1 MINNTTLQ
9 VLHNS
14 LSGDVLFDNLHKTL
28 YATDASVYRK
38 IPLAVAFPKDENDIV
53 TLIKFAT
60 NNNITLIPRTAGT
73 SLAGQC
79 VGDGIVVDVSKHFT
93 KIISFDEKTKTI
105 TLQPGIVRDSL
116 NVYLKPF
123 GLFFGPNTST
133 SNRCMIGGMVGNNSS
148 GSTSI
153 KYGVTR
159 DKVLSI
165 DAILSDGST
174 ATFKE
179 ITSDDFIKKTKENTQ
194 EGKIYLS
201 IYKELSSLENQ
212 QEIKNEF
219 PKENIHRRCTG
230 YAVDEFLKS
239 DLFGG
244 KEPTINV
251 AKLLS
256 GSEGTLAFSTAI
268 TLQLDDVAP
277 KESIMVCTHFKS
289 INESLK
295 ATVVAMNHN
304 LYNCELMDKTI
315 LDCTK
320 NNRELA
326 KNRFFLQG
334 DPKAVL
340 MLEVAAN
347 TIEQAEILADSL
359 IADLEKNKFG
369 YHHPKVYGKDLAKVH
384 YLRKAGLGALAN
396 IIGDKKAVACIED
409 TAVALK
415 DLPNY
420 IEEFTLIMAKYK
432 QNAVYYAHAG
442 AGELHLR
449 PILNLKKK
457 ADVVLFRKITT
468 ETAELVK
475 KYKGSFSGEHGDG
488 IVRAEFI
495 PLMIGDKNY
504 QLLRRIKKAFDPN
517 NVFNKGKI
525 TDAFSMDESLRYQID
540 RIEPEIKTIQ
550 DFSDSEG
557 ILKLAEKCNGSGDCR
572 KPVEAGGTMCPSYR
586 ATKDEKDTTR
596 ARANTLR
603 EFLTNSKK
611 TNKFNHKE
619 LKEVFDLCL
628 SCKACASECPSNVDI
643 ATMKAEF
650 LYQYQETNGY
660 SFRSKLFANNVKY
673 NKLGSIAPALTNAI
687 LNTSFAKA
695 LMGVSQK
702 RSVPKLAPKTL
713 KSWYKKHI
721 VNNKI
726 SAQGRNDKSN
736 VISSKNVIS
745 NPNVIST
752 EMEKSQSQS
761 KKTVYLFCDEFTNFY
776 DVEIGKDA
784 FYLLEKLGYNLQI
797 INHQESGRS
806 FISKGFLK
814 EAKEIC
820 NKNVSIFKD
829 IISDKTPLIGI
840 EPSAILTF
848 KDEYIRLADD
858 KKSAEKISK
867 NTFTFEEFLAKEIK
881 NNNLDTS
888 LFTSESK
895 NLKIH
900 GHCHQKAL
908 SGTHASFQILNFPKN
923 YSVTIMNTGCC
934 GMAGSFGYEKEH
946 YEISMQVG
954 EDTLFPKVRNTPNK
968 TEIAAAGT
976 SCRHQIFDGTN
987 RVAKHPI
994 TILREALV

>member
-1 MINNTTLQ
+1 MIDNSNLDT
-9 VLHNS
+9 LHNS
-14 LSGDVLFDNLHKTL
+14 LSGDVLFDNLQKSI

-38 IPLAVAFPKDENDIV
+38 IPLAVAFPKDEKDIK
-53 TLIKFAT
+53 TLIDFAIK
-60 NNNITLIPRTAGT
+60 NSITLIPRTAGT

-93 KIISFDEKTKTI
+93 DIISFDEQAKKI

-116 NVYLKPF
+116 NLFLKPF

-159 DKVLSI
+159 DKVLEI
-165 DAILSDGST
+165 DAILSDGSS
-174 ATFKE
+174 ANFKE
-179 ITSDDFIKKTKENTQ
+179 ITSEEFIKKTKENTL
-194 EGKIYLS
+194 EGKIYKS
-201 IYKELSSLENQ
+201 IYAELSSKENQ
-212 QEIKNEF
+212 HEIKNEF
-219 PKENIHRRCTG
+219 PKEIIHRRNTG
-230 YAVDEFLKS
+230 YAVDEFLIS

-244 KEPTINV
+244 KSPTINV
-251 AKLLS
+251 AKFLS

-277 KESIMVCTHFKS
+277 KESIMVCSHFTTIK
-289 INESLK
+289 ESLK
-295 ATVVAMNHN
+295 ATVTAMNHN

-320 NNRELA
+320 SNREQA

-334 DPKAVL
+334 DPEAVL
-340 MLEVAAN
+340 MLEVSAN
-347 TIEQAEILADSL
+347 TIEEAEVLASNL
-359 IADLEKNKFG
+359 ITDLEKNNFG
-369 YHHPKVYGKDLAKVH
+369 YHHPKVFGKDIAKVH
-384 YLRKAGLGALAN
+384 HLRKAGLGLLGN
-396 IIGDKKAVACIED
+396 MIGDKKAVACIED
-409 TAVALK
+409 TAVALE

-420 IEEFTLIMAKYK
+420 IEEFTKIMDKYQ

-457 ADVVLFRKITT
+457 EDVVLFRKITT

-495 PLMIGDKNY
+495 PLMIGEQNY

-517 NVFNKGKI
+517 NIFNQGKI
-525 TDAFSMDESLRYQID
+525 TDAFSMDKNLRYEIDRTEPQID
-540 RIEPEIKTIQ
+540 TIQ

-572 KPVEAGGTMCPSYR
+572 KPAEAGGTMCPSYR
-586 ATKDEKDTTR
+586 ATKNEKDTTR
-596 ARANTLR
+596 ARANMLR
-603 EFLTNSKK
+603 EVLTNNEAK
-611 TNKFNHKE
+611 NKFDSKE
-619 LKEVFDLCL
+619 LKEVLDLCL

-650 LYQYQETNGY
+650 LFQYQETNGY
-660 SFRSKLFANNVKY
+660 PLRSKLFANNAKL
-673 NKLGSIAPALTNAI
+673 NKLGSIVPALSNLV
-687 LNTSFAKA
+687 LNTSIAKSF
-695 LMGVSQK
+695 MGVALE
-702 RSVPKLAPKTL
+702 RTVPKLAPKTL
-713 KSWYKKHI
+713 KKWFLKQPK
-721 VNNKI
+721 
-726 SAQGRNDKSN
+726 
-736 VISSKNVIS
+736 SKN
-745 NPNVIST
+745 T
-752 EMEKSQSQS
+752 
-761 KKTVYLFCDEFTNFY
+761 KTIYLFCDEFTNFY

-784 FYLLEKLGYNLQI
+784 FHLLAKLGYNLEI
-797 INHQESGRS
+797 INHEESGRS
-806 FISKGFLK
+806 YISKGFLK
-814 EAKEIC
+814 EAKKVCDQNI
-820 NKNVSIFKD
+820 SIFKD
-829 IISDKTPLIGI
+829 LITEKTPLIGI

-858 KKSAEKISK
+858 TLSAKKIAK
-867 NTFTFEEFLAKEIK
+867 NTFTFEEFLAKEFK
-881 NNNLDTS
+881 NKNIDTS
-888 LFTSESK
+888 LFTTK
-895 NLKIH
+895 PRTLKVH

-908 SGTHASFQILNFPKN
+908 SGTHASFQMLNIPKN
-923 YSVTIMNTGCC
+923 YSVTILNTGCC

-946 YEISMQVG
+946 YAISMQVG
-954 EDTLFPKVRNTPNK
+954 EDTLFPKIRNCSSE

-976 SCRHQIFDGTN
+976 SCRHQIFDGTK
-987 RVAKHPI
+987 RIAKHPI
-994 TILREALV
+994 TLLKEALN